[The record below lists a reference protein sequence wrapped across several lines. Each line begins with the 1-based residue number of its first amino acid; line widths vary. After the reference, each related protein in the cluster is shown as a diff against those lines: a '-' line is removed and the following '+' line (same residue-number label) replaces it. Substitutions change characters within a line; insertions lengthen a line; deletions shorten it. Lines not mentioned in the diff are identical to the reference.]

1 MIRIPVITKDKEK
14 ARSAFWM
21 SPETNNRNYG
31 IDDDISKSS
40 DVFQLASIFWLIV
53 NRMHPTGVLRKAD
66 WTGPEK
72 LFEPIF
78 NALHNDK
85 TVRPKDG
92 NEFFQKI
99 EQAIIG

>member
-1 MIRIPVITKDKEK
+1 
-14 ARSAFWM
+14 
-21 SPETNNRNYG
+21 
-31 IDDDISKSS
+31 
-40 DVFQLASIFWLIV
+40 
-53 NRMHPTGVLRKAD
+53 MHPTGVLRKAD

-92 NEFFQKI
+92 NEFFQQI
-99 EQAIIG
+99 EQAGDIQKAGPTFSPSLVIESCAVSPSNLHNP

>member
-1 MIRIPVITKDKEK
+1 
-14 ARSAFWM
+14 
-21 SPETNNRNYG
+21 
-31 IDDDISKSS
+31 
-40 DVFQLASIFWLIV
+40 
-53 NRMHPTGVLRKAD
+53 MHPTGVLRKAD

>member
-40 DVFQLASIFWLIV
+40 DVFQLISIFWLIV
-53 NRMHPTGVLRKAD
+53 NKVHATGVLRKAD
-66 WTGPEK
+66 HKQYPPT
-72 LFEPIF
+72 F
-78 NALHNDK
+78 D
-85 TVRPKDG
+85 
-92 NEFFQKI
+92 
-99 EQAIIG
+99 

>member
-1 MIRIPVITKDKEK
+1 
-14 ARSAFWM
+14 
-21 SPETNNRNYG
+21 
-31 IDDDISKSS
+31 
-40 DVFQLASIFWLIV
+40 
-53 NRMHPTGVLRKAD
+53 MHPTGVLRKAD

-92 NEFFQKI
+92 NEFFQQI
-99 EQAIIG
+99 EQAII